1 MLPGLSGAFRIS
13 KLFND
18 TNKVK
23 ELMLWWSSNVG
34 DRVSNMQQNEI
45 LDSKD
50 EVNNTSSN
58 ENKTIKGN
66 VEIFTVLINE
76 ESIKFYKK
84 NLESI

>member
-1 MLPGLSGAFRIS
+1 
-13 KLFND
+13 
-18 TNKVK
+18 
-23 ELMLWWSSNVG
+23 MLWWSSNVG

-76 ESIKFYKK
+76 ESI
-84 NLESI
+84 IR